1 MSIMDNLV
9 SLTPA
14 LTQRV
19 HVTGYPGVIDPVI
32 IAESGRFQSGERRP
46 SEQRQSRLSRSRCS
60 SQESLASLEQT
71 RERVTHSE
79 PRVIE
84 VSTGLSLV
92 TLKSYWPLIDQCSI
106 VKVTHCV
113 ITFINTHISRCY
125 SPRSVR

>member
-1 MSIMDNLV
+1 ML
-9 SLTPA
+9 L
-14 LTQRV
+14 
-19 HVTGYPGVIDPVI
+19 GVIDPVI

-113 ITFINTHISRCY
+113 ITFINTHTY
-125 SPRSVR
+125 LKMPLT